1 MKFKDRQG
9 CFLGEDNGQ
18 DVFLRRLYKSG
29 FGRCLLKILVRPSVS
44 KAAGWF
50 MNRRVS
56 VIAIKPFMKANG
68 ISLDDFEKTHF
79 SSYND
84 FFTRKIK
91 DGARPVETEPDT
103 LISPCDSKLMA
114 YPIDSRMKVT
124 VKGTEYTMESLTQSE
139 ELADM
144 FKDGILLLFRLTVDD
159 YHRYC
164 YIDDGQKGENVR
176 IPGVFHTVN
185 PIAAESYPIYK
196 ENTREL
202 SLLDSK
208 NFGKIL
214 MMEVGA
220 LMVGR
225 IVNLH
230 GAEAV
235 RRGEEKGYFEFGGS
249 TIIICLEKDKVSIDE
264 DILKNSRENIETRV
278 RYGERIGKKRS

>member
-249 TIIICLEKDKVSIDE
+249 TIIICLEKDRVSIDE